1 MKRHVVQKKK
11 KNTLGEVPDPGRG
24 REQGLLGHAAA
35 ARGAPGKLGE
45 ARRRAGDKVC
55 LRSVLWGPPS
65 PLSSLQGSRWVPYTA
80 PRPHLSAAGS
90 HQHESPMP
98 GPQSLAQRRPKV
110 QPLRGFPRHP
120 PPRASAPRWGRTW
133 SLAAEFGMLG
143 GCTARSVGCHLCP
156 RPVSVNIQP
165 RGKIR
170 QGREPTSWA
179 MLPQT
184 EAPVT
189 P

>member
-11 KNTLGEVPDPGRG
+11 KKHPRRG
-24 REQGLLGHAAA
+24 ARPRERARARSSR
-35 ARGAPGKLGE
+35 ARGSSTRRSGE
-45 ARRRAGDKVC
+45 ARGGSPQSRGQGLSPQRPLGATFPALLPAGVP
-55 LRSVLWGPPS
+55 VGPIHC
-65 PLSSLQGSRWVPYTA
+65 

-120 PPRASAPRWGRTW
+120 PPRAPAPRWGRTR

-156 RPVSVNIQP
+156 RPVSINIQP

>member
-1 MKRHVVQKKK
+1 MERHVVRKKR
-11 KNTLGEVPDPGRG
+11 TPSARCPTPGEGASEVFSGTWEQLAALGGSSGR
-24 REQGLLGHAAA
+24 RAAEQGT
-35 ARGAPGKLGE
+35 
-45 ARRRAGDKVC
+45 
-55 LRSVLWGPPS
+55 RSVSAASFGGHLPRSPPCR
-65 PLSSLQGSRWVPYTA
+65 GSRWVPDTA

-90 HQHESPMP
+90 RQHEAPMP

-120 PPRASAPRWGRTW
+120 PPRAPAPRWGRTR

-156 RPVSVNIQP
+156 RPVSVNVQP